1 MLTCHLSTTI
11 LNVMKAVKHVI
22 NISSLR
28 YKKEGRRSVLAIPIV
43 GAKSYALNAIVEKAI
58 LEKIVVVTSAGK

>member
-1 MLTCHLSTTI
+1 
-11 LNVMKAVKHVI
+11 MKAVKHVI

-28 YKKEGRRSVLAIPIV
+28 YMKEGRRSVLAIPIV

-58 LEKIVVVTSAGK
+58 LEKIVVVTAAGK